1 MLEVKNIS
9 KSYTHGTFAVS
20 ELSFTVEKG
29 HVYGFLGAN
38 GAGKTT
44 TMNIIAGALSPTLGN
59 VSICSHDILTD
70 PIAAKRHIG
79 YLPENPPLY
88 AELTVREYLDF
99 VGGAKGISARERAS
113 AVKSAMIDVGVNER
127 AGELISTLSKGYKQ
141 RVGIAQAIL
150 GDPDLV
156 ILDEPTVGL
165 DPRQV
170 IEIRNLI
177 KKIGTSRTVILSS
190 HILSEV
196 DEICDRLIIISRGR
210 LCECGELAD
219 IRKKYSLD
227 GWITLVA
234 RMTAAKMREVLLR
247 VPGIGKFDIKEH
259 MGEATATVKQSDS
272 LDLRE
277 RIFNTFAASRCPLIE
292 MRLIEPSLED
302 IFLEITDDVKTVHE
316 DQKISKNA
324 SADGKKANSPVK
336 VTVNK
341 AEIVERKRV
350 DIDDDEDGEDY
361 RPLFQR
367 RNDKK
372 E

>member
-1 MLEVKNIS
+1 MLEVKNVS
-9 KSYTHGTFAVS
+9 KSYSKGAFAVS
-20 ELSFTVEKG
+20 DLSFTVEKG

-44 TMNIIAGALSPTLGN
+44 TMNIIAGALSTTLGS

-70 PIAAKRHIG
+70 PIEAKRHIG

-99 VGGAKGISARERAS
+99 VGGAKGIPTKKRAS
-113 AVKSAMIDVGVNER
+113 AVKKVMIDVGVYER
-127 AGELISTLSKGYKQ
+127 ADELISTLSKGYKQ

-170 IEIRNLI
+170 VEIRNLI
-177 KKIGTSRTVILSS
+177 KKIGVDRTVILSS

-196 DEICDRLIIISRGR
+196 DEICDRLIIISGGR

-227 GWITLVA
+227 GWITVVA
-234 RMTAAKMREVLLR
+234 RMNAAKMREILLR
-247 VPGIGKFDIKEH
+247 VPGIGKFNIKEH
-259 MGEATATVKQSDS
+259 LGETTATVKQSES

-292 MRLIEPSLED
+292 MKLVEPSLED
-302 IFLEITDDVKTVHE
+302 IFLEITDNITSAHEISKSRSADSDKAKTVTK
-316 DQKISKNA
+316 DTV
-324 SADGKKANSPVK
+324 KKSEK
-336 VTVNK
+336 HDNK
-341 AEIVERKRV
+341 RL
-350 DIDDDEDGEDY
+350 DIDDDEDEDGEDY
-361 RPLFQR
+361 RPLFRR
-367 RNDKK
+367 RNDEK